1 MNVLGEP
8 AQVQVML
15 WNDDLKQGSP
25 MPVSKPGYVR
35 ASGLAIVPY
44 YDGVNVTHMASG
56 GCLLWADR
64 ITDAVMIAEWLEAS
78 GVDWKQ
84 PLDVATFI
92 GTDQW
97 AAATRAYRLY
107 SAVLAERKVPN
118 G

>member
-1 MNVLGEP
+1 MSILGEP

-15 WNDDLKQGSP
+15 WKDDLKQGSP
-25 MPVSKPGYVR
+25 VPALKPGYVR

-78 GVDWKQ
+78 GMDWMQ
-84 PLDVATFI
+84 PIDVSAFT
-92 GTDQW
+92 GTAQW
-97 AAATRAYRLY
+97 VVATRAYHLY
-107 SAVLAERKVPN
+107 SAVMAERKGVN